1 MMSNCCEIPMPSGTS
16 ECPASQTRGQVVAI
30 ETVKAVLRE
39 SALRRFTPGQYWFCS
54 ASDCDVVY
62 FGADGDQTFTTAD
75 LRVPVWQKQPVGRRT
90 ICYCF
95 GENELDI
102 GREIEVSGHSQ
113 AEGRIRADI
122 AAGRCACEV
131 RNPRGTCC
139 LGDVIA
145 AVRRLEAGV
154 RLRK

>member
-1 MMSNCCEIPMPSGTS
+1 MLSGTGA
-16 ECPASQTRGQVVAI
+16 CPASHSRGHAVAI
-30 ETVKAVLRE
+30 ETVKAVLTE
-39 SALRRFTPGQYWFCS
+39 SALRRFVPGQYWFCA

-62 FGADGDQTFTTAD
+62 FGADRGQTFTTTD

-102 GREIEVSGHSQ
+102 RREIEVSGHSQ
-113 AEGRIRADI
+113 AEARIRADI

-145 AVRRLEAGV
+145 AMRRLEAEAS
-154 RLRK
+154 LRR